1 MVLVSRP
8 KDAIGWPLAATSLMD
23 GSETADRGPA
33 GHRETS
39 APVSTRERFCVLASV
54 TRKSFEPTAPTR
66 CGREGRFLSEPRS
79 HRVADIA
86 VPGDRTCHGRSR
98 SSEMSGQ
105 PVTALARTA
114 ACAELRKVVAVPW
127 NNV

>member
-8 KDAIGWPLAATSLMD
+8 KDAIGCPLAATSLMD

-79 HRVADIA
+79 HRVVGIA
-86 VPGDRTCHGRSR
+86 VPGGRTCHDRSI
-98 SSEMSGQ
+98 SLKMSVQ
-105 PVTALARTA
+105 LTTVLTMCARILA
-114 ACAELRKVVAVPW
+114 CVELGKDVAVP
-127 NNV
+127 